1 MTKPTSDQI
10 RAVAYLTHAIRPD
23 WQRAGI
29 EAVLHGLG
37 DTTDLAAMTHAA
49 IVAAK
54 TRTDQTTPAVIGL
67 IGPHWGTCTGDK
79 PHAHLPVWRDDLA
92 DAKRA
97 DPATVAKYANQA
109 RQAAREATTLE
120 RPTQEKP

>member
-10 RAVAYLTHAIRPD
+10 AAIAYLANAIRPD

-29 EAVLHGLG
+29 EAVLRGLG
-37 DTTDLAAMTHAA
+37 DSTDLAAMTHAA

-54 TRTDQTTPAVIGL
+54 TRPDQKSPAIIGL

-79 PHAHLPVWRDDLA
+79 PHAHLPSWRDDLT
-92 DAKRA
+92 DAKGA
-97 DPATVAKYANQA
+97 PPEVVARYANQV
-109 RQAAREATTLE
+109 RQASREATIPE
-120 RPTQEKP
+120 RPTKEKP